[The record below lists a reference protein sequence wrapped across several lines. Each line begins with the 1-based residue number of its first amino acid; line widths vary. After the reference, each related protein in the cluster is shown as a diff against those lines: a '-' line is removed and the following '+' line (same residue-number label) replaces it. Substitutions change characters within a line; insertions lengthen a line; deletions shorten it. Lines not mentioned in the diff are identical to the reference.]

1 MSIDPSAAVHP
12 TAILEDG
19 CVVGEGCEIGPYCV
33 IGPEVVLGAGVV
45 LKSHIAVA
53 GVTRIGDGTI
63 VYPFASLG
71 HAPQDLK
78 YAGERTELVIGVKN
92 TIREYVTMNPG
103 TAGGGGITSVGDGCL
118 FMGSVHVGHDC
129 RVGDSVIIAN
139 SVALAGHVTVEDQV
153 VIGGLSGIQQF
164 TRIGRGAM
172 IGGMSGIVG
181 DVIPFGTTTGERAH
195 LAGLNFIGLKRRG
208 SDKGEMNELRNAF
221 GSEVFE
227 GQGPFAERVG
237 RALATHPE
245 NPFLREISG
254 FVSAEGAKRF
264 TVPE

>member
-1 MSIDPSAAVHP
+1 MSIDPTAKLHP
-12 TAILEDG
+12 TAIVEDG
-19 CVVGEGCEIGPYCV
+19 AVIGANCEIGPYSV
-33 IGPEVVLGAGVV
+33 IGPEVVLGEGVV
-45 LKSHIAVA
+45 LKSHVA
-53 GVTRIGDGTI
+53 LAGITRIGAGTL

-78 YAGERTELVIGVKN
+78 YAGERTELIIGQNNK
-92 TIREYVTMNPG
+92 IREYVTMNPG
-103 TAGGGGITSVGDGCL
+103 TEGGGGITRVGDGCL

-129 RVGDSVIIAN
+129 QISNGVIAAN
-139 SVALAGHVTVEDQV
+139 SVAFAGHVTVEDGA

-172 IGGMSGIVG
+172 VGGMSGIVG

-208 SDKGEMNELRNAF
+208 TDRDAMNELRTAF
-221 GSEVFE
+221 SAEVFE
-227 GQGPFAERVG
+227 GDGPFAERVNNALG
-237 RALATHPE
+237 RHPE
-245 NPFLREISG
+245 NEFLQEIAR
-254 FVSAEGAKRF
+254 FVHTEGAKRF

>member
-1 MSIDPSAAVHP
+1 MSISPSARVHA

-19 CVVGEGCEIGPYCV
+19 CVVGDGCEIGPYCV
-33 IGPEVVLGAGVV
+33 IGPEAVLGEGVV
-45 LKSHIAVA
+45 LKSHVAVA
-53 GVTRIGDGTI
+53 GITVIGAGT
-63 VYPFASLG
+63 VVFPFASLG

-78 YAGERTELVIGVKN
+78 YAGERTELLIGENNK
-92 TIREYVTMNPG
+92 IREYVTMNPG
-103 TAGGGGITSVGDGCL
+103 TAGGGGITSVGDNCL

-129 RVGDSVIIAN
+129 RVGNGVVVAN
-139 SVALAGHVTVEDQV
+139 SVALAGHVIVEDQV

-208 SDKGEMNELRNAF
+208 SDKGEMNALRNAF
-221 GSEVFE
+221 AAEVFDGE
-227 GQGPFAERVG
+227 GPFAERVA
-237 RALATHPE
+237 RALATHPD
-245 NPFLREISG
+245 NPFLLEINA

-264 TVPE
+264 TVPA